1 MKATFAA
8 LCFLLTLLL
17 AGCSGSNSP
26 SPTLENSDMPQVTPP
41 DQTQE
46 ESPLPTG
53 IPAQE
58 ENEAAVLLHNGG
70 LDEAAAESVATTLD
84 TYFSARRDIM
94 NGRGPGA
101 NDTLLS
107 DSSVWADHVKA
118 FWETESIFV
127 LECRSQYSIE
137 AVDLSNEAQLCLTVL
152 ERIELHYAGNKEAS
166 EPADMMA
173 YGISHQ
179 IVFSRDVSGNWIL
192 EKDDY
197 SDMYA
202 GFSTG
207 K

>member
-1 MKATFAA
+1 MKKSFAA
-8 LCFLLTLLL
+8 LCFLLTLLM
-17 AGCSGSNSP
+17 AGCSGNNSP
-26 SPTLENSDMPQVTPP
+26 SPTPKNGNTPQVTPP
-41 DQTQE
+41 SQTQE
-46 ESPLPTG
+46 KAPLPTG
-53 IPAQE
+53 NPTQE
-58 ENEAAVLLHNGG
+58 KNETAALIHNGG
-70 LDEAAAESVATTLD
+70 LDEATAESVATTLD
-84 TYFSARRDIM
+84 TYFSARRGIM
-94 NGRGPGA
+94 NGKEPGA

-107 DSSVWADHVKA
+107 DSRVWADYVKA
-118 FWETESIFV
+118 FWEAESVFV

-137 AVDLSNEAQLCLTVL
+137 AVDWHNETQLCLTVL

-179 IVFSRDVSGNWIL
+179 IVFSRNISGNWIL

-202 GFSTG
+202 GFSAG